1 MTSFKKIHVPI
12 RLAHRR
18 SFNEQINH
26 SDGYN
31 GVITG
36 FKYDH
41 LHPNGAAE
49 PWLKAKKKKKGRQN
63 WGEFHFVL
71 YLDPFERQE
80 TLSGAE
86 GQIWKDH
93 HNSAPTITSPRSRMH
108 WLLEALTGVC
118 GFEVER
124 FCISYFLSC
133 SAFPS

>member
-41 LHPNGAAE
+41 LHPNGATE
-49 PWLKAKKKKKGRQN
+49 PWLKAKKKKKKGRQD
-63 WGEFHFVL
+63 WGEFHFVP
-71 YLDPFERQE
+71 YLDPFKTQE
-80 TLSGAE
+80 ALSGAE
-86 GQIWKDH
+86 GQIWEDH
-93 HNSAPTITSPRSRMH
+93 HNPAPTSISPRSHMR
-108 WLLEALTGVC
+108 
-118 GFEVER
+118 
-124 FCISYFLSC
+124 
-133 SAFPS
+133 

>member
-1 MTSFKKIHVPI
+1 MS
-12 RLAHRR
+12 RLIIQMGTTV
-18 SFNEQINH
+18 SSQVLNMIIYILMVQQ
-26 SDGYN
+26 SLG
-31 GVITG
+31 
-36 FKYDH
+36 
-41 LHPNGAAE
+41 
-49 PWLKAKKKKKGRQN
+49 LKQKKKKCRGN
-63 WGEFHFVL
+63 WGEFHFVI